1 MSHRC
6 LPLFIFF
13 LGAGSEARGQSP
25 NIHVWFEAVG
35 VNPSSTV
42 VQQGV
47 PGGDLI
53 LGCETLPGINVCEW
67 DLFMM
72 MEWDTAP
79 LVSVITSEATDFLGS
94 TDRHT
99 VSNLQVGNYPL
110 DGFLFDAVNEGGCSR
125 RPVES

>member
-6 LPLFIFF
+6 WPLFVFL

-25 NIHVWFEAVG
+25 NVNVWFEAVG
-35 VNPSSTV
+35 VNPASTV

-53 LGCETLPGINVCEW
+53 LGCEMLPGIETCQW
-67 DLFMM
+67 DLTMKLD
-72 MEWDTAP
+72 WDTAP
-79 LVSVITSEATDFLGS
+79 VVSVITSEATDFLGN

-99 VSNLQVGNYPL
+99 VSDLQVGN
-110 DGFLFDAVNEGGCSR
+110 
-125 RPVES
+125 